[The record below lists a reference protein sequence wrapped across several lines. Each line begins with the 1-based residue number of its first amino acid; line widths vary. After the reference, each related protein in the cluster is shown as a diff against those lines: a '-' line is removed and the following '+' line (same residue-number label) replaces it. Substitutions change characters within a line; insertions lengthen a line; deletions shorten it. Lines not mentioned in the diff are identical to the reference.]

1 MSSRASNIASRISAK
16 VLPVPHFRQSPGL
29 CGASA
34 LQAVLA
40 YWGHKHTEEELAD
53 LSHTD
58 PDNGVEAPG
67 ILEAARAVGF
77 NGFYHDDAELDDLQ
91 RYLDLGLPVIVNWWS
106 TDEGHFSVVVGID
119 DKYVYMVDPEKDA
132 PYSRMLLDD
141 FSRNWFDFKEPEQT
155 DLTRRRLVVVAPSKL
170 V

>member
-1 MSSRASNIASRISAK
+1 MNRVSVK

-40 YWGHKHTEEELAD
+40 YWGKKHSEQELAD
-53 LSHTD
+53 LSHSN
-58 PDNGVEAPG
+58 PDDGVEAPEL
-67 ILEAARAVGF
+67 LEAARAVGF
-77 NGFYHDDAELDDLQ
+77 DGFYHDDAELDDLK

-106 TDEGHFSVVVGID
+106 TNQGHFSVVVGMD
-119 DKYVYMVDPEKDA
+119 DKHVYMVDPEKDR
-132 PYSRMLLDD
+132 PFSRMPLDEFD
-141 FSRNWFDFKEPEQT
+141 GNWFDFKEPEQT
-155 DLTRRRLVVVAPSKL
+155 DLTRRRLLVVAPHKL